1 MGFDAR
7 TIKLLQPGQHLT
19 STETPGLR
27 VEAYAD
33 RKTWTYRYRSPLDQ
47 KLRQVKIGTWP
58 VMSVHAAV
66 VAWERLRDLRDSGRD
81 PAVEAKAERERSR
94 RAIAEAVAAS
104 TPCYTVAQVCD
115 DYWQGHVLP
124 FRAKKGATEVRRMFD
139 KMLGDTAGLAAK
151 DISRAEAFDLIKGY
165 AETAPV
171 QAGRRRAPATRTLPI
186 CACLCLAGPW
196 KW

>member
-7 TIKLLQPGQHLT
+7 AIKLLQPGQHLT

-66 VAWERLRDLRDSGRD
+66 VAWE
-81 PAVEAKAERERSR
+81 
-94 RAIAEAVAAS
+94 
-104 TPCYTVAQVCD
+104 
-115 DYWQGHVLP
+115 
-124 FRAKKGATEVRRMFD
+124 
-139 KMLGDTAGLAAK
+139 
-151 DISRAEAFDLIKGY
+151 
-165 AETAPV
+165 
-171 QAGRRRAPATRTLPI
+171 
-186 CACLCLAGPW
+186 
-196 KW
+196 